1 MLATHPNLTCSH
13 DEPCNAQRKL
23 LSSFITLY
31 TISLCNLPSPTTKM
45 HSVCFGFLGLFCIDR
60 IEHNIFQLRRCHQH
74 ISSIFSQSLPP
85 QKAVCFTSFH
95 VELPHPYSQRSQHS
109 HYTSQRHAKTSTVPE
124 CWSDPSGSFLAAL
137 VSFKVSSDVE
147 PARTPGEVCEEWPQ
161 GLVKFVKCCK
171 VTEMPTR
178 CDKCD
183 KASCIGNAWAMRVRH
198 CQATEAHRSLLS
210 QTLAIRLYRH
220 LNKTEPLYTMLIN
233 IIHLIH

>member
-13 DEPCNAQRKL
+13 DEPCNAQCKL

-60 IEHNIFQLRRCHQH
+60 IEHNIFQLRLCHQH

-147 PARTPGEVCEEWPQ
+147 PPAPQ
-161 GLVKFVKCCK
+161 VKSVKSG
-171 VTEMPTR
+171 P
-178 CDKCD
+178 
-183 KASCIGNAWAMRVRH
+183 KASSSSSSAAKSQKCRPGVTNVTKRHASAMHGQCVSGIVRPQKH
-198 CQATEAHRSLLS
+198 TEVYFH
-210 QTLAIRLYRH
+210 
-220 LNKTEPLYTMLIN
+220 KPLRYDFIDT
-233 IIHLIH
+233 